1 MKDDSSCSRIQPR
14 FTAAL
19 LTAFL
24 SLSLFAPVAVRDAGA
39 DVRLPAVFSP
49 NMVLQRDAELPVW
62 GWAEAGEKVG
72 VSIGDNRAIATA
84 DKGGKWMVRLKPM
97 AAGGPHKLV
106 VEAANR
112 IELGGV
118 LIGEVWIGSGQSN
131 MAMSVSRSKDYENEK
146 RAADF
151 PLIRMFSV
159 SRASA
164 TSPQGDCQGEWKIC
178 SPETVGGF
186 SATAFFFGREL
197 HNNLGGVPV
206 GLINTSWGGT
216 AVEAWTSM
224 SAQMYLKGFDQ
235 VMAPWKTQIDG
246 YDPVKAKAR
255 HEDALKKWTARAASA
270 KAQKKRAPRKPQLQG
285 DPRKNQN
292 HPANLFNGMVNPLIP
307 YAIRGAV
314 WYQGERNSG
323 QTFAQLYDEQLG
335 ALIADWRRRWGQGNF
350 PFAWVQLPNYME
362 QQTEPVEDRGWVVVR
377 DSMQRALSVPNTG
390 MAITTDIGEAKD
402 IHPKNKQDVGRRL
415 GWWALAEV
423 YGKDVASSGPLFRSF
438 SIADGEVAVS
448 FEHAYGGLK
457 AKGGEVKGFAIA
469 GADKKWRF
477 AKARIEGDSVVL
489 SHPEV
494 KAPEAVR
501 YNWAANPIGN
511 LFNGA
516 DIPAAQFRTDDWK
529 LNVTGR

>member
-1 MKDDSSCSRIQPR
+1 MKDDASLPRIQSRVFLKLLSTLLIPGM
-14 FTAAL
+14 AA
-19 LTAFL
+19 
-24 SLSLFAPVAVRDAGA
+24 SVSVPDVAA
-39 DVRLPAVFSP
+39 DVRLPAIFSS
-49 NMVLQRDAELPVW
+49 NMVLQRDAEIPVW
-62 GWAEAGEKVG
+62 GWAEAGERVQVELG
-72 VSIGDNRAIATA
+72 SNRAVATA
-84 DKGGKWMVRLKPM
+84 DKRGKWMVRLSPM
-97 AAGGPHKLV
+97 KAGGPHKLV
-106 VEAANR
+106 VKAANA

-131 MAMSVSRSKDYENEK
+131 MAMSVSRSKDFENEK

-151 PLIRMFSV
+151 PLIRMFTV

-164 TSPQGDCQGEWKIC
+164 TAPQDDCEGEWQVC
-178 SPETVGGF
+178 APETVGGF
-186 SATAFFFGREL
+186 SATAYFFGREL

-235 VMAPWKTQIDG
+235 VMSPWKAQLES
-246 YDPVKAKAR
+246 YNPEKAKLQ
-255 HEDALKKWTARAASA
+255 HEAALKKWTARAASA

-323 QTFAQLYDEQLG
+323 QTFAHLYDEQLG
-335 ALIADWRRRWGQGNF
+335 TLIADWRKRWGRGNF

-362 QQTEPVEDRGWVVVR
+362 LQTEPVEDRGWVVVR
-377 DSMQRALSVPNTG
+377 DGMQRALSVPNTG

-402 IHPKNKQDVGRRL
+402 IHPRNKQDVGRRL
-415 GWWALAEV
+415 GWWALSTV
-423 YGKDVASSGPLFRSF
+423 YGKDTASSAPLFRSF
-438 SIADGEVAVS
+438 SVADGEVAVS
-448 FEHAYGGLK
+448 FDHVYGGLK
-457 AKGGEVKGFAIA
+457 TRGGDLKGFAIA

-494 KAPEAVR
+494 KNPEAVR

-516 DIPAAQFRTDDWK
+516 GIPAAQFRTDDWK
-529 LNVTGR
+529 LQVSGR